1 MARPKLLYLVTED
14 WYFVSHR
21 LALAKAAQA
30 AGYDVTVVTRVAKH
44 GDQIR
49 AAGLNLIPVT
59 FERSALNP
67 IGEARFIARLIAIYR
82 DVRPD
87 VVHHVAMKPVLYG
100 SLAARAAGVKGV
112 VNALMGLGYVFTSE
126 SQKARVLRPFVR
138 RALAMS
144 LSRKGSRIIVQN
156 RDDEHLLISSRLA
169 SADQIRLIRGS
180 GVDLMDYPFQ
190 PLPTG
195 RPKVVLPARML
206 KDKGVVE
213 FVEAARIL
221 KRAGVDAE
229 FVLAGAPDPLNPASL
244 SEAGIAK
251 WTQEGLVT
259 YLGWRD
265 DMAAVLASA
274 TIVCLPSYR
283 EGLPKALLEA
293 AAIGRPIVTTDVPGC
308 REIVEPG
315 INGWRVPARDAQ
327 ALATALRQALA
338 DRARCER
345 FGIQSRRMLERDFTS
360 GLIAQQ
366 TLAIYAELISQV
378 QPKSTAGQSRT

>member
-1 MARPKLLYLVTED
+1 MTAPKLLSLVTED

-144 LSRKGSRIIVQN
+144 LGRKGSRIIVQN

-221 KRAGVDAE
+221 
-229 FVLAGAPDPLNPASL
+229 
-244 SEAGIAK
+244 
-251 WTQEGLVT
+251 
-259 YLGWRD
+259 
-265 DMAAVLASA
+265 
-274 TIVCLPSYR
+274 
-283 EGLPKALLEA
+283 
-293 AAIGRPIVTTDVPGC
+293 
-308 REIVEPG
+308 
-315 INGWRVPARDAQ
+315 
-327 ALATALRQALA
+327 
-338 DRARCER
+338 
-345 FGIQSRRMLERDFTS
+345 
-360 GLIAQQ
+360 
-366 TLAIYAELISQV
+366 
-378 QPKSTAGQSRT
+378 